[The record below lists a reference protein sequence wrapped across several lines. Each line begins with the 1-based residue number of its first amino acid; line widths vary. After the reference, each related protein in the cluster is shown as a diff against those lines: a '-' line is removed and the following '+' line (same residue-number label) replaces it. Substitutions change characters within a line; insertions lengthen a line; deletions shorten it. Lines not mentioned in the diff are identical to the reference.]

1 MHDLSLGLGSLQNL
15 DWIQKRTG
23 LDPAKNLEAI
33 SFVETSSSTM
43 CMQCRGSRM
52 LCGKSCC
59 PILSKAE
66 SLVRHLPNLCSEH
79 IDGSSPP
86 GAFVGHVG
94 YPKVYL
100 GPLIPPTKGDTRL
113 LDTPELWLGESIQT
127 IIDYR
132 FSLIRGKRLV
142 DVHDAVDPSRY
153 LLDLH
158 DLALS
163 SSSVDVD
170 AKFRKKPRMAV
181 TLSEDTQPF
190 GPSAMIQDLRIAT
203 SVGERRLEAA
213 YYDGDQ
219 LAADGMVELYQE
231 GVEVSRIQRTLS
243 LGMLGVQEQRKVVPT
258 RWSITA
264 VDDTLSKRLLESVRQ
279 YPPIDKFQVYKYQ
292 YLDNVYTAILSPRNW
307 EFECIEAWFPG
318 TAWNENGLVPAI
330 MGDHEPYE
338 GRTRYASIGGC
349 YYSSR
354 LAAAEALERLQRQAA
369 VLVLREIGPG
379 YILPV
384 GVWNVR
390 ESVRAALKTKPFL
403 FDAFKAALEFA
414 CRDLA
419 ITLETWIRNS
429 MLAKNEMF
437 QRRVTQYFAS

>member
-1 MHDLSLGLGSLQNL
+1 MGLVALQSL

-23 LDPAKNLEAI
+23 LDPTGNIEALTFI
-33 SFVETSSSTM
+33 ETSGSTL
-43 CMQCRGSRM
+43 CMQCRGARM
-52 LCGKSCC
+52 LCGKSSC

-66 SLVRHLPNLCSEH
+66 SLVKHLPRLDSER

-100 GPLIPPTKGDTRL
+100 GPLIPPSKGDTRL
-113 LDTPELWLGESIQT
+113 LDTPELWLGKDIQT

-132 FSLIRGKRLV
+132 FSLVRGKSLV
-142 DVHDAVDPSRY
+142 DIHDAVDPSRY

-163 SSSVDVD
+163 NASVEVD

-190 GPSAMIQDLRIAT
+190 GPSAMIQDMRIAPST
-203 SVGERRLEAA
+203 GEKKLEAV

-219 LAADGMVELYQE
+219 LAVGGMLELYE
-231 GVEVSRIQRTLS
+231 DGVQVSRIQRILS
-243 LGMLGVQEQRKVVPT
+243 LGMLGVQDQRKVVPT

-264 VDDTLSKRLLESVRQ
+264 VDDTLSKNLRESVKH
-279 YPPIDKFQVYKYQ
+279 YPPVDKFQVYRYE
-292 YLDNVYTAILSPRNW
+292 YLDNVYAAILSPRNW
-307 EFECIEAWFPG
+307 EFEWIEAWFPG
-318 TAWNENGLVPAI
+318 TAWNETGVVPAL
-330 MGDHEPYE
+330 MGDYEPYE
-338 GRTRYASIGGC
+338 GRTKYASVGGC
-349 YYSSR
+349 YYSTR
-354 LAAAEALERLQRQAA
+354 LAVAEALERMQRQASA
-369 VLVLREIGPG
+369 LVLREIRPG

-390 ESVRAALKTKPFL
+390 ESVRAALKTKPFI
-403 FDAFKAALEFA
+403 FDTFGQALGFA
-414 CRDLA
+414 CETLA
-419 ITLETWIRNS
+419 IPVKTWTKSSRLIRNE
-429 MLAKNEMF
+429 LI
-437 QRRVTQYFAS
+437 QRRLNQYFTN

>member
-1 MHDLSLGLGSLQNL
+1 MVALQSL

-23 LDPAKNLEAI
+23 LDPTGNIEALTFI
-33 SFVETSSSTM
+33 ETSGSTL
-43 CMQCRGSRM
+43 CMQCRGARM
-52 LCGKSCC
+52 LCGKSSC

-66 SLVRHLPNLCSEH
+66 SLVKHLPRLDSER

-100 GPLIPPTKGDTRL
+100 GPLIPPSKGDTRL
-113 LDTPELWLGESIQT
+113 LDTPELWLGKDIQT

-132 FSLIRGKRLV
+132 FSLVRGKSLV
-142 DVHDAVDPSRY
+142 DIHDAVDPSRY

-163 SSSVDVD
+163 NASVEVD

-190 GPSAMIQDLRIAT
+190 GPSAMIQDMRIAPST
-203 SVGERRLEAA
+203 GEKKLEAV

-219 LAADGMVELYQE
+219 LAVGGMLELYE
-231 GVEVSRIQRTLS
+231 DGVQVSRIQRILS
-243 LGMLGVQEQRKVVPT
+243 LGMLGVQDQRKVVPT

-264 VDDTLSKRLLESVRQ
+264 VDDTLSKNLRESVKH
-279 YPPIDKFQVYKYQ
+279 YPPVDKFQVYRYE
-292 YLDNVYTAILSPRNW
+292 YLDNVYAAILSPRNW
-307 EFECIEAWFPG
+307 EFEWIEAWFPG
-318 TAWNENGLVPAI
+318 TAWNETGVVPAL
-330 MGDHEPYE
+330 MGDYEPYE
-338 GRTRYASIGGC
+338 GRTKYASVGGC
-349 YYSSR
+349 YYSTR
-354 LAAAEALERLQRQAA
+354 LAVAEALERMQRQASA
-369 VLVLREIGPG
+369 LVLREIRPG

-390 ESVRAALKTKPFL
+390 ESVRAALKTKPFI
-403 FDAFKAALEFA
+403 FDTFGQALGFA
-414 CRDLA
+414 CETLA
-419 ITLETWIRNS
+419 IPVKTWTKSSRLIRNE
-429 MLAKNEMF
+429 LI
-437 QRRVTQYFAS
+437 QRRLNQYFTN